1 MLYFCFT
8 HKKGWPMKKVVRS
21 VKGTRDIYPDTMKI
35 RRFIIDAIKNSSER
49 FGYQEYD
56 APCLESVELYAAKSG
71 DELVKEQ
78 SFVFPDRG
86 GDLIALRPELTP
98 SLARMVAEKQSELV
112 FPLRWWS
119 FGPFWRYERPQKG
132 RSREFNQWNID
143 LIGSNSAEG
152 DAELVAVAAD
162 FMNSVGLSSD
172 KVKIYV
178 NNRRLLDS
186 SLEEIGIDTDIR
198 RSITRLIDRLDK
210 LSSDV
215 WDSLAIEA
223 GVTMKQLDGIKSLL
237 SDKDLWKKSQELI
250 TFFDVVDW
258 LGVADY
264 VEFDPRIIRGLD
276 YYTGTVFEGWDVDR
290 KYRAILGGGHYDNLV
305 AAVGGDPLPGVGFA
319 MGDVVIELILQ
330 EMNCIPQKAKVPSSV
345 LVTIFS
351 EEYKEFTFRTSTVL
365 RNQGFNIITYPSAEK
380 LSKQLKFADRIGAKI
395 AVIAGPDEVIEN
407 KITIKNLVDNSQKT
421 VDQNTAGY
429 EIRKLLD

>member
-1 MLYFCFT
+1 
-8 HKKGWPMKKVVRS
+8 MKRVIRS
-21 VKGTRDIYPDTMKI
+21 VKGTKDIYPETMKI
-35 RRFIIDAIKNSSER
+35 RRWIIDAMKNSSEK
-49 FGYQEYD
+49 FGYQEFD
-56 APCLESVELYAAKSG
+56 APCLESVDLYAAKSG

-98 SLARMVAEKQSELV
+98 SLARMVAEKQGELV

-143 LIGSNSAEG
+143 LIGSSSVEG

-162 FMNSVGLSSD
+162 FLKSVGLSSD

-178 NNRRLLDS
+178 NNRRLLDA
-186 SLEEIGIDTDIR
+186 SLLEIGITPEIR

-210 LSSDV
+210 LPPDL
-215 WDSLAIEA
+215 WDSQVIEA
-223 GVTMKQLDGIKSLL
+223 GVNSEQLSAIKSLL
-237 SDKDLWKKSQELI
+237 TDKNLWKKSQELT
-250 TFFDVVDW
+250 TFFDVVSW

-264 VEFDPRIIRGLD
+264 VEFDPKVIRGLD

-290 KYRAILGGGHYDNLV
+290 KYRAIFGGGHYDNLV
-305 AAVGGDPLPGVGFA
+305 AAVGGDPIPGVGFA
-319 MGDVVIELILQ
+319 MGDVVIELILE
-330 EMNCIPQKAKVPSSV
+330 EMNCIPKEVKVTSNI

-351 EEYKEFTFRTSTVL
+351 EEYKESAFKISAEL
-365 RNQGFNIITYPSAEK
+365 RNQGLHVLTYPSAEK

-395 AVIAGPDEVIEN
+395 AIIAGPDEIKES
-407 KITIKNLVDNSQKT
+407 KITIKNLVDNSQLT
-421 VDQNTAGY
+421 VDQLYAGQ

>member
-1 MLYFCFT
+1 
-8 HKKGWPMKKVVRS
+8 MKKVVRS

-35 RRFIIDAIKNSSER
+35 RRFIIDAVKNSSEK

-56 APCLESVELYAAKSG
+56 APCLEAVELYAAKSG
-71 DELVKEQ
+71 DELVKDQ

-98 SLARMVAEKQSELV
+98 SLARMVAEKQNELP

-143 LIGSNSAEG
+143 LVGSKSAEG

-162 FMNSVGLSSD
+162 FLRSVGLSSD
-172 KVKIYV
+172 KVKIYI
-178 NNRRLLDS
+178 NNRRLLDA
-186 SLEEIGIDTDIR
+186 SLEEIGIGPEIR
-198 RSITRLIDRLDK
+198 KSITKLIDRLDK
-210 LSSDV
+210 LSTDQ
-215 WDSLAIEA
+215 WDSFALEA
-223 GVTMKQLDGIKSLL
+223 GVTSKQLDAIKTLL
-237 SDKDLWKKSQELI
+237 NDKDLWKKSQEL
-250 TFFDVVDW
+250 TDFFNVINW

-330 EMNCIPQKAKVPSSV
+330 EMNCIPQKAKDLCSI
-345 LVTIFS
+345 LVTLFS
-351 EEYKEFTFRTSTVL
+351 EEYKEFSFQTSTSL
-365 RNQGFNIITYPSAEK
+365 RNQGFNVISYPSAEK
-380 LSKQLKFADRIGAKI
+380 LSKQLKFADRIGVKI
-395 AVIAGPDEVIEN
+395 AVILGPDEAIAN
-407 KITIKNLVDNSQKT
+407 KITIKNLTDNSQLT
-421 VDQNTAGY
+421 VHQINAGD